1 MGNSRP
7 IFLMIGAMAF
17 FALVDMFVKLASRTQ
32 SAAQIIALTSAVAF
46 FVFAGWVWRDGKRL
60 LTPEARHPVMIIR
73 TTGEV
78 IGSFGIVMALALAPL
93 SSVAALA
100 QAQPLAVTVGAAI
113 FLGENVGWRRWT
125 AIFLGLIGV
134 MIILRPGMGDFDPNL
149 LWVFVYV
156 FGLGARDLASRA
168 LPAATTTQFAVAW
181 AMLPLAM
188 FGAVLMPA
196 QGGWHPIDGPTFMW
210 LMGVTLAAVVA
221 LWMITSA
228 LREGEV
234 SAVTPFRYT
243 RIVFALIIA
252 YVVFDE
258 VPDAFTWIGAALI
271 VGTGIYTFVRER
283 QVAAMTAS
291 TSSV

>member
-1 MGNSRP
+1 
-7 IFLMIGAMAF
+7 MIGAMAF

-46 FVFAGWVWRDGKRL
+46 VVFAVWVWRDGGSL
-60 LTPEARHPVMIIR
+60 LTAQARHPVLVIR
-73 TTGEV
+73 TAGEV

-100 QAQPLAVTVGAAI
+100 QSQPLAVTMGAAF
-113 FLGENVGWRRWT
+113 FLGEKVGWRRWT

-134 MIILRPGMGDFDPNL
+134 LIILRPGMGDFDPNL

-156 FGLGARDLASRA
+156 VGLGVRDLASRA

-181 AMLPLAM
+181 AMLPMAI
-188 FGAVLMPA
+188 FGAALMPF
-196 QGGWHPIDGPTFMW
+196 QGGWHPIDGPTFLW
-210 LMGVTLAAVVA
+210 LLGVTLAAIVA

-228 LREGEV
+228 LRTGEV
-234 SAVTPFRYT
+234 SAVTPFRYS

-252 YVVFDE
+252 FVVFDE
-258 VPDAFTWIGAALI
+258 VPDVFTLIGAALI
-271 VGTGIYTFVRER
+271 VGTGIYTFIRER
-283 QVAAMTAS
+283 QIAANQA
-291 TSSV
+291 

>member
-1 MGNSRP
+1 
-7 IFLMIGAMAF
+7 MIGAMAF

-46 FVFAGWVWRDGKRL
+46 VVFAAWVWRDGGRL
-60 LTPEARHPVMIIR
+60 LTPAARHPVMIIR
-73 TTGEV
+73 TIGEV
-78 IGSFGIVMALALAPL
+78 VGSFGIVMALALAPL

-100 QAQPLAVTVGAAI
+100 QAQPLAVTMGAAF
-113 FLGENVGWRRWT
+113 FLGEKTGWRRWS

-134 MIILRPGMGDFDPNL
+134 LIILRPGMGDFDPNL

-156 FGLGARDLASRA
+156 FGLGTRDLASRA

-181 AMLPLAM
+181 AMLPMAIV
-188 FGAVLMPA
+188 GAALMPF
-196 QGGWHPIDGPTFMW
+196 QGGWHSIDGPTFLW
-210 LMGVTLAAVVA
+210 LTGVTLAAVVA

-228 LREGEV
+228 LRAGEV

-252 YVVFDE
+252 YLVFGE
-258 VPDAFTWIGAALI
+258 VPDAFTLIGAALI

-283 QVAAMTAS
+283 QVAASQA
-291 TSSV
+291 